1 MFKKF
6 IIYVLRYVVMEEYIV
21 VGLNL
26 SVVEGFMCINFFLML
41 CVVGDSFIYLL
52 VIIFVVE
59 KGIKN

>member
-41 CVVGDSFIYLL
+41 CVVEDSFIYLL